1 MFILKFEE
9 MLKTTVIMV
18 FFFKLF
24 LASHD
29 VNYSARLNC
38 VHHILWIS
46 KAPLASASRTLNIDY
61 MIDMKCNMR
70 HDNI

>member
-18 FFFKLF
+18 FKKKMF

-29 VNYSARLNC
+29 VNCSACLNC
-38 VHHILWIS
+38 VHHICEYQKLLWQVHQE
-46 KAPLASASRTLNIDY
+46 L
-61 MIDMKCNMR
+61 
-70 HDNI
+70 